1 MFVELNC
8 MEPGQEG
15 GEEGKGP
22 KSGRGQ
28 TGNRLSMTSG
38 FHTTRREGPGG
49 KTVVWLVQ
57 STSITSGSGISK
69 LKSKESSLER
79 SEFQRNGEPGH
90 LMIHCHG
97 GQTLSLT
104 LIKTTIAKM
113 YATFGLLWWLR

>member
-8 MEPGQEG
+8 MEPGQER

-28 TGNRLSMTSG
+28 TGRHLSMTSG
-38 FHTTRREGPGG
+38 FQTTRREGPGG

-57 STSITSGSGISK
+57 STSITSRLGISK
-69 LKSKESSLER
+69 PTSKESSLER

-90 LMIHCHG
+90 LTMHSHG

-104 LIKTTIAKM
+104 LIKTTVAKM
-113 YATFGLLWWLR
+113 YTKFGLP